1 MMTKIVAARAS
12 EACVAK
18 RLNIGG
24 DNVSDEEKREER
36 YLRMTTGKIY
46 PLLVRMAIPSM
57 VGMIVST
64 VYNMTDTFW
73 VGKLNDAALT
83 ASVGVVFTFVSIIQ
97 AIGFWFGYGAGNY
110 ASRMIGKK
118 DVEKAEE
125 MGATGVA
132 LAILSGI
139 AFMILG
145 LAMLRPLA
153 SLMGAGS
160 DGAMMEATVAYL
172 RITVC
177 SVPFMMISNVIYN
190 ELRLTGSAGSS
201 MVGLLVGMAVNMVM
215 DPILILVMGLGIEGA
230 AFASLMGQ
238 VIGTTILYLGTK
250 GSGNLKID
258 LKKAKLDLSHV
269 KIILAGGAPNFCRQ
283 GISSVSSVLVNHMA
297 GSFGVSA
304 IAAGTIAMKV
314 SYIAYALVIGFGQG
328 FQPVCAMNYGA
339 KKYDRIR
346 KAFKLALLTVTIFLV
361 ASVTILAW
369 KADPLIGAFTNQED
383 VAALAKRMLLAQCVV
398 LPFMGYYI
406 LIGMLLQNIGKF
418 GLATSVTTLEN
429 GLCLIPSLLIC
440 CLALGETGLVLYKPV
455 ASAVSL
461 LISLGIGTHAWKKY
475 LVNEKGI

>member
-1 MMTKIVAARAS
+1 M
-12 EACVAK
+12 
-18 RLNIGG
+18 
-24 DNVSDEEKREER
+24 SDEEKREER

-118 DVEKAEE
+118 DVEEAEE

-139 AFMILG
+139 VLMILG

-153 SLMGAGS
+153 GLMGAGS
-160 DGAMMEATVAYL
+160 DEAMMEATVAYL

-177 SVPFMMISNVIYN
+177 SVPFMMVSNVIYN

-215 DPILILVMGLGIEGA
+215 DPILILVLGLGIEGA

-238 VIGTTILYLGTK
+238 VIG
-250 GSGNLKID
+250 
-258 LKKAKLDLSHV
+258 
-269 KIILAGGAPNFCRQ
+269 
-283 GISSVSSVLVNHMA
+283 
-297 GSFGVSA
+297 
-304 IAAGTIAMKV
+304 
-314 SYIAYALVIGFGQG
+314 
-328 FQPVCAMNYGA
+328 
-339 KKYDRIR
+339 
-346 KAFKLALLTVTIFLV
+346 
-361 ASVTILAW
+361 
-369 KADPLIGAFTNQED
+369 
-383 VAALAKRMLLAQCVV
+383 
-398 LPFMGYYI
+398 
-406 LIGMLLQNIGKF
+406 
-418 GLATSVTTLEN
+418 
-429 GLCLIPSLLIC
+429 
-440 CLALGETGLVLYKPV
+440 
-455 ASAVSL
+455 
-461 LISLGIGTHAWKKY
+461 
-475 LVNEKGI
+475 